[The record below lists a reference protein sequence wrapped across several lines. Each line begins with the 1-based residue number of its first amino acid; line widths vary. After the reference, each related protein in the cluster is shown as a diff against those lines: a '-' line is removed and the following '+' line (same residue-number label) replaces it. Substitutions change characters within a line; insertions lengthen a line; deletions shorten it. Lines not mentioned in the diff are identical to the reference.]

1 MRKSCIANLLL
12 FLFISTSLL
21 HSQSALSV
29 NEIIEKNIQAVGGK
43 ENLEQIKNY
52 SFKFGTTTYYMSRD
66 GWMKITEGSD
76 PIITEAVVVDKDNVR
91 RNCFNKISEIR
102 GLQKSVYQCL
112 AQLRCGLFTLDN
124 FRDRLEFNG
133 LKSFGPEKLYML
145 ITKMAELD
153 IEFYV
158 DSQRFTLK
166 RVVFKSFDPDQGKVE
181 VNHDI
186 GSYQEIN
193 GVKIPSSW
201 YGSQVGIRGKTYE
214 ISGLKINQALDKAF
228 FSCLEINAG
237 EVKIDKGE
245 LNGNIIESNFS
256 RNMLQIMT
264 NWTEDC
270 TKRAGFKSGDKLI
283 LRMGDT
289 DIEID
294 FTETFP
300 ERSSLGPGSKL
311 LTPNPRG
318 ENFLILLISPEYE
331 PLYEKLEALLP
342 IRVRKK

>member
-1 MRKSCIANLLL
+1 MRKSWIANLLL
-12 FLFISTSLL
+12 FLFTSTPLL
-21 HSQSALSV
+21 HSQSELSV
-29 NEIIEKNIQAVGGK
+29 NEIIEKNIQAAGGK
-43 ENLEQIKNY
+43 ENLRQIKNY
-52 SFKFGTTTYYMSRD
+52 SFQFGTTTYYMSRD

-76 PIITEAVVVDKDNVR
+76 PIITEVIVVDKDTVR
-91 RNCFNKISEIR
+91 RNCFNKISEIT

-124 FRDRLEFNG
+124 FRDRLEFKG
-133 LKSFGPEKLYML
+133 LRSFGPEKLIML
-145 ITKMAELD
+145 ITKTAELD

-158 DSQRFTLK
+158 DPQRFTLK
-166 RVVFKSFDPDQGKVE
+166 RVVFKSFDSDQGKYE

-201 YGSQVGIRGKTYE
+201 YGSQVGIRGQTYE
-214 ISGLKINQALDKAF
+214 ISGVKINQVLDKDF
-228 FSCLEINAG
+228 FSNLDINAG
-237 EVKIDKGE
+237 EVKIEEGE
-245 LNGNIIESNFS
+245 LNGNIIESNFR
-256 RNMLQIMT
+256 RNILQIAT

-270 TKRAGFKSGDKLI
+270 LKRAGFKSGDKLI
-283 LRMGDT
+283 LVMGES

-300 ERSSLGPGSKL
+300 ERSSLGPGSKVM
-311 LTPNPRG
+311 TPNPRG
-318 ENFLILLISPEYE
+318 ENFLIILISPEYE
-331 PLYEKLEALLP
+331 PLYEKLTPLLP